1 MPAAFMESRIMPSYM
16 APVRDSLFILDE
28 VLELQRHADVP
39 GFADATPDTVA
50 AILTEGGRFA
60 EEVILPLNR
69 VGDEQGC
76 VRDADGRV
84 TTPDG
89 FREAYREFAAGGW
102 GALAAPLEFGGQG
115 LPHTVACA
123 LEEYMSSAGMA
134 FTMYSLLSQGA
145 IAAIRAV
152 ATPAQQ
158 QLFVP
163 PLVEGRW
170 TGTMNLTEPHCGTDL
185 GLLRTRAEPQ
195 ADGTYRLTGTKIFI
209 SSGEHDLAENIIH
222 LVLAKLP
229 DSPDSVK
236 GISLFVVPKVLVNAD
251 GSLGARNAV
260 SCGNLEKKMGIH
272 GNATCVMNY
281 DGAVGHLI
289 GERDKGLRAMFI
301 MMNAARLSVGVQ
313 GLAQSVIAYQNA
325 ADYARQRVQGR
336 ALSGPQNLA
345 GKADPIIVHPDVRR
359 MLLDAR
365 AFNEGGRALMLW
377 GALQVDLAGKAA
389 TADARQAADDLIGL
403 LTPVIKGFL
412 TDKGFEHAAN
422 AQQCFGG
429 HGYIREWGVE
439 QFVRDARIAMIYEGT
454 NGIQALDLV
463 GRKLA
468 LNGGRALR
476 AYFTLVG
483 ACIERCANDARL
495 TPIAT
500 ELERSLGDLQAA
512 TGWLMRHALAR
523 PEHAAAGSK
532 AYLHLMGLV
541 ALGHQWASM
550 MCAACAALD
559 RGAAD
564 AGFYEQ
570 KLVVGR
576 YYFSHV
582 ICETATHRA
591 RVEAG
596 ADPMMALAAE
606 DF

>member
-1 MPAAFMESRIMPSYM
+1 MPSYR

-28 VLELQRHADVP
+28 VLELGRHADLP

-50 AILTEGGRFA
+50 AILGEGGRFA

-76 VRDADGRV
+76 VRHADGRV
-84 TTPDG
+84 STPTG
-89 FREAYREFAAGGW
+89 FREAYRQFAEAGW
-102 GALAAPLEFGGQG
+102 GAIAAPVEFGGQG
-115 LPHTVACA
+115 LPHVVACA

-134 FTMYSLLSQGA
+134 FNMYSLLSQGA

-152 ATPAQQ
+152 ATPEQQ
-158 QLFVP
+158 RLFVP

-170 TGTMNLTEPHCGTDL
+170 SGTMNLTEPHCGTDL

-195 ADGTYRLTGTKIFI
+195 PDGSFRITGTKIFI
-209 SSGEHDLAENIIH
+209 SCGEHDLSENIIH
-222 LVLAKLP
+222 LVLAKMP

-236 GISLFVVPKVLVNAD
+236 GISLFVVPKVLVNPD
-251 GSLGARNAV
+251 GSLGERNTL
-260 SCGNLEKKMGIH
+260 SCGSLEKKMGIH

-281 DGAVGHLI
+281 DGAVGHLV
-289 GERDKGLRAMFI
+289 GERDKGLRAMFV

-313 GLAQSVIAYQNA
+313 GLSQSVIAYQNA
-325 ADYARQRVQGR
+325 ADYARQRLQGR
-336 ALSGPQNLA
+336 ALSGPQNPA

-377 GALQVDLAGKAA
+377 GALQVDIAEKAA
-389 TADARQAADDLIGL
+389 TPEARQAADDLIGL
-403 LTPVIKGFL
+403 LTPVIKAFL
-412 TDKGFEHAAN
+412 TDRGYAHATN

-429 HGYIREWGVE
+429 HGYVREWGME

-476 AYFTLVG
+476 AYLGLVNS
-483 ACIERCANDARL
+483 CIEECARDTRL
-495 TPIAT
+495 APCAAA
-500 ELERSLGDLQAA
+500 LAKALDDLQGA

-523 PEHAAAGSK
+523 PDNAAAGSM

-541 ALGHQWASM
+541 ALGHQWALM
-550 MCAACAALD
+550 MRAACAALD

-570 KLVVGR
+570 KLSVGR

-582 ICETATHRA
+582 ICETVAHRA

-596 ADPMMALAAE
+596 ADAMMALAAE